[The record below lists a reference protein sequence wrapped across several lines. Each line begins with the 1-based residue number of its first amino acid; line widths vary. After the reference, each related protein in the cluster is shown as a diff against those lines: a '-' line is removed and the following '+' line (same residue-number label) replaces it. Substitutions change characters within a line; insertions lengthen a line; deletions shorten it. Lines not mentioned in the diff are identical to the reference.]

1 MWIPRIGTDFCLQL
15 CLSLWYGFCHALL
28 VILVCL
34 FAVYVFLAEIPAR
47 LVVLSYGYPQNT
59 NDFRFWPKFRPAS
72 QNGICTQWFDMQS
85 NAGRNF
91 GQVIRISCQAVR
103 FGPFLVDLCLLFAI
117 WELSPS

>member
-15 CLSLWYGFCHALL
+15 CLSLWHGFCHALP

-34 FAVYVFLAEIPAR
+34 FAVSCISGRNFGQTCCFVIWL
-47 LVVLSYGYPQNT
+47 PQNT
-59 NDFRFWPKFRPAS
+59 NDLRFWPKFRPAS
-72 QNGICTQWFDMQS
+72 QNRICTQWFDMQS
-85 NAGRNF
+85 SAGPNF

-103 FGPFLVDLCLLFAI
+103 FGPFLVDLFLLFAI